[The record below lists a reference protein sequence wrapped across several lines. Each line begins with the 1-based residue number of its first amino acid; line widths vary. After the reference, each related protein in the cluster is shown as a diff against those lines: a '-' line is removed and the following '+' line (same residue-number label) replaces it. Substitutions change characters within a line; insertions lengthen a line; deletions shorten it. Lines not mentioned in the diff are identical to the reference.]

1 MTQGERA
8 SSEQGAREQGERLQK
23 VLAHAGVASRRACED
38 LITAGR
44 VEVDGEIVTTL
55 GTRIDP
61 QTAHVK
67 VDGMTV
73 VLNTNLV
80 TLALYKPYGVYSTM
94 EDELGRENLSKFV
107 ADRAERLYHVGR
119 LDHDTEGLILLTNDG
134 ELAHR
139 LAHPSYEVPKTYIAR
154 VEGEVSRKLQK
165 VMTQGI
171 TLKDGKVKAD
181 RFIVREARPR
191 NSIIEI
197 TLHSGKNRIVRRM
210 MGEVGHPVME
220 LVRTKFGTVELG
232 HLKPGR
238 TRQVAG
244 NELSAL
250 MNMVGM

>member
-1 MTQGERA
+1 M
-8 SSEQGAREQGERLQK
+8 SEAEGAQRLQK
-23 VLAHAGVASRRACED
+23 VLAHAGVASRRACEE
-38 LITAGR
+38 LIIQGR
-44 VEVDGEIVTTL
+44 VEVDGKIVTQL

-61 QTAHVK
+61 ATAKVH
-67 VDGMTV
+67 VDGMPV
-73 VLNTNLV
+73 VLNSDLL

-94 EDELGRENLSKFV
+94 EDELGRESLAQYVS
-107 ADRAERLYHVGR
+107 DRAERLYHVGR

-139 LAHPSYEVPKTYIAR
+139 LTHPSYEVPKTYIAR
-154 VEGEVSRKLQK
+154 VEGQVTRGLQK

-171 TLKDGKVKAD
+171 TLKDGPVKAD
-181 RFIVREARPR
+181 RFVVRESQPR

-220 LVRTKFGTVELG
+220 LVRTSFGNVALG
-232 HLKPGR
+232 RLKPGR

-244 NELSAL
+244 SELSAL
-250 MNMVGM
+250 MHMVGM